1 MQMTAH
7 LSTRRKAK
15 SASANQPHA
24 QPISYVRLTHEEEM
38 AVLRRQADII
48 NSTPESA
55 LAFLKSAGL
64 LTANGRVRRFIRD

>member
-38 AVLRRQADII
+38 ALLRRQAAII
-48 NSTPESA
+48 NRTPESA
-55 LAFLKSAGL
+55 LAFLKRAGL
-64 LTANGRVRRFIRD
+64 VTPSGRWRRLIRD